1 VLGEENKYEQIYDVD
16 VDKNRYVSVQ
26 KGSGCL
32 ARALNSNN
40 RSIGRA
46 LAAPSSLSLL

>member
-1 VLGEENKYEQIYDVD
+1 MVLGEENKYEQIYDVD

-32 ARALNSNN
+32 ARALNPNN
-40 RSIGRA
+40 RSQH
-46 LAAPSSLSLL
+46 LQVYDMSLL